1 MSLSTS
7 FDRGDAEARRVN
19 KITET
24 VIRCAMEVHRVLGPG
39 LLESAYEECVT
50 HEVIQQ

>member
-24 VIRCAMEVHRVLGPG
+24 VIRCAIEVPVSWVQGCSNVPTR
-39 LLESAYEECVT
+39 SA
-50 HEVIQQ
+50 